1 MSLENDI
8 RSILFEIGK
17 DIKIYTLQDG
27 HMVIDIDYEKYL
39 QQILNLIDQDNS

>member
-1 MSLENDI
+1 MSLENNI
-8 RSILFEIGK
+8 RLILFEIGK

-39 QQILNLIDQDNS
+39 QQILDLIDQNNS